1 MALRHLRHF
10 IAVAEELHFARAAD
24 RLGIEQSPLSHSIRN
39 LEAELGVRLFQR
51 TTRRTWLTRAGTRF
65 YAEAVRILERVDAAA
80 ATARNEALEL
90 PSRIG
95 IGLTEHA
102 ASEAFTRFLFELEHR
117 RPPITVDV
125 REVAPEEAARLV
137 SDRVLDVAIV
147 LQKADAAG
155 LSHVRAWA
163 EPLSLIVPMGHRFAE
178 RESVSVREI
187 ASEPF
192 VMPHKGAMPG
202 YAGQIEALL
211 GTYEVRPLRT
221 VVVRHQNT
229 MVSFA
234 STGRGLALLPE
245 SIAHGLTAVAVLPLV
260 EADAE
265 LVSWLVYREEESDGI
280 SSFALELAAVIDKGG
295 DLPSDAGR
303 GA

>member
-1 MALRHLRHF
+1 MELRHLRHF

-80 ATARNEALEL
+80 AAARNEALEP

-102 ASEAFTRFLFELEHR
+102 AGEAFTRFLFEVEHR
-117 RPPITVDV
+117 RPRITVDI

-137 SDRVLDVAIV
+137 LDRVLDLAVV
-147 LQKADAAG
+147 LEAANAAG
-155 LSHVRAWA
+155 LYRVRAWA
-163 EPLSLIVPMGHRFAE
+163 EPLSLIAPMGHRFAE
-178 RESVSVREI
+178 RENVSLREI
-187 ASEPF
+187 VSEPF
-192 VMPHKGAMPG
+192 VMPHRGAMPG

-211 GTYEVRPLRT
+211 GRYEVRPLRT
-221 VVVRHQNT
+221 AVVRHQNT
-229 MVSFA
+229 MVTFA

-245 SIAHGLTAVAVLPLV
+245 SIAHGLTAVVVLPLV

-265 LVSWLVYREEESDGI
+265 LVSWFVYREEASSDGV
-280 SSFALELAAVIDKGG
+280 SFALELAAVIDKGG
-295 DLPSDAGR
+295 DPLSNAER